1 MVLQFYPQPKT
12 SIWLKKGDPP
22 RRLPYGKHRFSRRPV
37 LPGLARLCPDLRCR
51 KAQIQAFSSRAG
63 VQEGTRW
70 QSTTPSNQ
78 NRILLKRRPHQNLI
92 DNEIWTPW
100 ATFSTKSGVL
110 IGLFL
115 CFFLRFYPQ
124 PKTSIWLKK
133 GGSSAQTPILKTS
146 IPALPGFARLCPAL
160 PGFEVQENADP
171 SLFLTRRS
179 SGRHSLAKHNSLKP
193 ESHTPQ
199 V

>member
-1 MVLQFYPQPKT
+1 MKSGRHGPLFPRNLFFCDFIPNQKHRFV
-12 SIWLKKGDPP
+12 SKKRCLP
-22 RRLPYGKHRFSRRPV
+22 RRLPYQKHRFCRCPVWRSRPTR
-37 LPGLARLCPDLRCR
+37 
-51 KAQIQAFSSRAG
+51 IQAFSSRAG

-92 DNEIWTPW
+92 DDEIWTPW
-100 ATFSTKSGVL
+100 ATFSTKS
-110 IGLFL
+110 
-115 CFFLRFYPQ
+115 FFCDFIPNQKHRFG
-124 PKTSIWLKK
+124 SKK
-133 GGSSAQTPILKTS
+133 RCP
-146 IPALPGFARLCPAL
+146 PRRLPNGKHRFCRCPAL
-160 PGFEVQENADP
+160 PGLARFCPVLPGLAIQADPDP

-199 V
+199 A

>member
-1 MVLQFYPQPKT
+1 MGHFFHEIWRTYRALFVFFLRFYPQPKT
-12 SIWLKKGDPP
+12 SILLKKGGSSAQTPILKTSIP
-22 RRLPYGKHRFSRRPV
+22 A
-37 LPGLARLCPDLRCR
+37 LPGLARPCPALRCR
-51 KAQIQAFSSRAG
+51 PARIQAFSSRAG

-115 CFFLRFYPQ
+115 CFFCDFIPNQKHRFC
-124 PKTSIWLKK
+124 SKK
-133 GGSSAQTPILKTS
+133 GGP
-146 IPALPGFARLCPAL
+146 PRRLPY
-160 PGFEVQENADP
+160 
-171 SLFLTRRS
+171 
-179 SGRHSLAKHNSLKP
+179 
-193 ESHTPQ
+193 
-199 V
+199 